1 MDHWHALPKGPFFR
15 SARLDCALAR
25 LSGAMLCET
34 ERGRL
39 LALPYEEAVSAAGAV
54 LPGAYRGGGAAP
66 VRHLPARPEKFTD
79 ILRKMKIMS
88 TIS

>member
-34 ERGRL
+34 EWGRL
-39 LALPYEEAVSAAGAV
+39 LALPYEEGAPFPLPELFCLAHIGEAAQRRCV
-54 LPGAYRGGGAAP
+54 IYRLDRRNSP
-66 VRHLPARPEKFTD
+66 IF
-79 ILRKMKIMS
+79 
-88 TIS
+88 